1 MTRQDE
7 EIRHALTDGMA
18 HARIDTANLSI
29 EVVDRA
35 VIIKGT
41 VPSAAQ
47 RDRLARLVSTSP
59 PLSERTLQW
68 QVSVADQR
76 PA

>member
-7 EIRHALTDGMA
+7 QIREALTDGMA
-18 HARIDTANLSI
+18 KADIDTSNLRL

-41 VPSAAQ
+41 VPTPAE
-47 RDRLARLVSTSP
+47 RDRLARVVGSSAV
-59 PLSERTLQW
+59 SERTLQW
-68 QVSVADQR
+68 DVRVA
-76 PA
+76 

>member
-7 EIRHALTDGMA
+7 QIRDALADGMA
-18 HARIDTANLSI
+18 KAEIDSSNLQL

-41 VPSAAQ
+41 VPTPAE
-47 RDRLARLVSTSP
+47 RDRLARLMGSSAV
-59 PLSERTLQW
+59 SERTLQW
-68 QVSVADQR
+68 DVRVA
-76 PA
+76 

>member
-7 EIRHALTDGMA
+7 QIRDALADGMA
-18 HARIDTANLSI
+18 KAHIDTSNLQL

-41 VPSAAQ
+41 VPTPDE
-47 RDRLARLVSTSP
+47 RDRLARLVGASAV
-59 PLSERTLQW
+59 SERTLQW
-68 QVSVADQR
+68 DVRVA
-76 PA
+76 